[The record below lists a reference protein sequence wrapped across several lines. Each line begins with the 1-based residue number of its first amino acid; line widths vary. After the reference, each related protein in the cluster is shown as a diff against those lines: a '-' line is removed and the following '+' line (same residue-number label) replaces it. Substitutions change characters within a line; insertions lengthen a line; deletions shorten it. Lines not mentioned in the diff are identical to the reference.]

1 MPSIKLKAGTQNVI
15 ITADGKVSCAC
26 CCNCGRVTGV
36 IYATYGVGSPPVYSN
51 GYVFQLQLK
60 ACESALV
67 IDGGP
72 DPECDPE
79 SLPEGEEC
87 LLISY
92 NFGVSSVLTGKNSGG
107 ISYAIAGDEYG
118 PVFTIPFLGSP
129 TFLGTISVG
138 SSVGI
143 IIVFPSLPPA
153 DADGNYRLVLTIP
166 LPYGQPSCVNSTI
179 VLSPTLEVI
188 HG

>member
-1 MPSIKLKAGTQNVI
+1 MPSIKLKTGTQNVI

-26 CCNCGRVTGV
+26 CCNCGQVTGV
-36 IYATYGVGSPPVYSN
+36 IYATYGVGSPPVESD

-60 ACESALV
+60 ACESELV

-87 LLISY
+87 PLIPY
-92 NFGVSSVLTGKNSGG
+92 DFGMSSVLTGKNSGG
-107 ISYAIAGDEYG
+107 ISSAISEVVY
-118 PVFTIPFLGSP
+118 TIPFLGSP
-129 TFLGTISVG
+129 TYLGTISVG

-179 VLSPTLEVI
+179 VLSPALEVL